1 MAYLY
6 FGGLVTCSMSI
17 LAAGVRRKSEKH
29 PVSLWRGTIM
39 SITAIAMGIYHL
51 WITRHVILAGNVA
64 VLVWSIT
71 GVEPMLCKNSIT
83 NVNSL
88 AATGQLIPFIIGVA
102 TVAKLAFNAMTED
115 YEPPLLI
122 WSFFFY
128 EEQKVLNELE
138 GQSINLLQRVWNNR

>member
-1 MAYLY
+1 M
-6 FGGLVTCSMSI
+6 
-17 LAAGVRRKSEKH
+17 
-29 PVSLWRGTIM
+29 
-39 SITAIAMGIYHL
+39 
-51 WITRHVILAGNVA
+51 ILAGNVA

-102 TVAKLAFNAMTED
+102 TVAKLDFNAMTED

-122 WSFFFY
+122 WSFFVSVDHDFLRV
-128 EEQKVLNELE
+128 KKLMKRSSTRSRKCLM
-138 GQSINLLQRVWNNR
+138 NLRGRALTYYREYGIIANCS